1 MPSSPFGHPHAR
13 SKCYATWFIRLQAW
27 KLAGKYGFAADESA
41 DIRQEL
47 TLHLLKQWSNY
58 DETKS
63 EPTTFI
69 ATVINSKVRDM
80 LRVQRAQL
88 REEPLD
94 DFLEEELDEG
104 ILDGIRGQP
113 DISEFEQID
122 LRIDCEQVLSGLPP
136 DLQEIAHLLKEMSVA
151 AAARELG
158 IPKTT
163 LWRRVDVLKSHFEAA
178 GFGRDL
184 PFTENQAKEQE

>member
-13 SKCYATWFIRLQAW
+13 SKCYATCFIRLQAW

-47 TLHLLKQWSNY
+47 TLHLLKQWPNY
-58 DETKS
+58 DETRS

-69 ATVINSKVRDM
+69 ATVINAKVRDM

-113 DISEFEQID
+113 DVSDFDRID
-122 LRIDCEQVLSGLPP
+122 LRLDTEAVLARMPP
-136 DLQEIAHLLKEMSVA
+136 DLRQLAEILKEMSVA

-158 IPKTT
+158 VPKTT
-163 LWRRVDVLKSHFEAA
+163 LWRRVDELRAHFEAA

-184 PFTENQAKEQE
+184 PCIENQTEEQV

>member
-13 SKCYATWFIRLQAW
+13 TKCYATWFIRLQAW
-27 KLAGKYGFAADESA
+27 KLAGKYGFAVHENE

-47 TLHLLKQWSNY
+47 TLHLLKQWPNY

-63 EPTTFI
+63 VPTTFI
-69 ATVINSKVRDM
+69 AAVINAKVRDM
-80 LRVQRAQL
+80 LRVQRSQL

-113 DISEFEQID
+113 DVSDFDRID
-122 LRIDCEQVLSGLPP
+122 LRLDTEAVLAGLPP
-136 DLQEIAHLLKEMSVA
+136 DLRQLAEILKEMSVA

-163 LWRRVDVLKSHFEAA
+163 LWRRVDVLRSHFEAA
-178 GFGRDL
+178 GFGGDF
-184 PFTENQAKEQE
+184 PFPETHNKEQE

>member
-13 SKCYATWFIRLQAW
+13 SKCYANWFIRLQAW
-27 KLAGKYGFAADESA
+27 KLAGKYGFAVHETE

-47 TLHLLKQWSNY
+47 TLHLLKQWPNY

-69 ATVINSKVRDM
+69 AAVINAKVRDM

-113 DISEFEQID
+113 DVSDFDRID
-122 LRIDCEQVLSGLPP
+122 LRLDFETVMARLPP
-136 DLQEIAHLLKEMSVA
+136 DLRQIAELLQEMSVTDA
-151 AAARELG
+151 AHTLG
-158 IPKTT
+158 LPRST
-163 LWRRVDVLKSHFEAA
+163 LRDQLPAIRAHFIAA
-178 GFGRDL
+178 GYGD
-184 PFTENQAKEQE
+184 A